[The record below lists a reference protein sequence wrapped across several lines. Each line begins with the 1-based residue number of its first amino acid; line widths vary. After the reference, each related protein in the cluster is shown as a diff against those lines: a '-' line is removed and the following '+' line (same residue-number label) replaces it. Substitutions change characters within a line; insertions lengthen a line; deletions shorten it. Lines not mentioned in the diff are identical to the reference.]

1 MVRQTVTGILIA
13 FFIAGAIFMWTTP
26 VNAADRE
33 EEIKA
38 LKKRVEE
45 LEKSVSGVKS
55 EVTER
60 LPSFEPVTKFMEEHK
75 LKAGLWLQTWYQF
88 VEDGKNNDDDN
99 KDLHDF
105 MLRRFYFYLKG
116 EATPQLGF
124 FAHIAADRIG
134 QEDLDNSGQGLGSG
148 IAVRDAWIYYN
159 FSESLKV
166 QMGRMYPPFT
176 RNYGTTGTRALLPI
190 DLTFTQGGVRGGI
203 FYASKVGRDDGVVLW
218 GNPFAGL
225 LQYRLGVSEGV
236 EGAENPDDSLRFT
249 GRVSCNLLEPEM
261 FWFNQGTYL
270 GKKKVLAI
278 GGGFDRQDD
287 LKLAGRPDQQD
298 NTAWTVDLFFDH
310 PVGEGALTVEAAYI
324 DVKNVTQDLSFS
336 RLAKGDDAQIYYI
349 QGGYLIPGKIG
360 PGRIQPYFRYE
371 RLAVDE
377 KPDTVFPSV
386 GVNYYFKGHDAK
398 LTLDW
403 TLVDQRE
410 EVKSFRGNW
419 TGEDQN
425 LITLQF
431 QVGI

>member
-1 MVRQTVTGILIA
+1 MKKWMTMCILIT
-13 FFIAGAIFMWTTP
+13 FFMAGMTFIWTMP

-33 EEIKA
+33 EEIEA

-45 LEKSVSGVKS
+45 LEKSVSGVKG

-60 LPSFEPVTKFMEEHK
+60 LSSFERVTKFMEEHK

-88 VEDGKNNDDDN
+88 VEDGKNNGN
-99 KDLHDF
+99 ENLHDF

-124 FAHIAADRIG
+124 FAHIASDRIG
-134 QEDLDNSGQGLGSG
+134 QDNLDSPGQGLGSG

-159 FSESLKV
+159 FNESFKV

-176 RNYGTTGTRALLPI
+176 RNYGTTSTRALLPI
-190 DLTFTQGGVRGGI
+190 DLPFTQGGVRGGI

-225 LQYRLGVSEGV
+225 LQYRFGISEGV

-249 GRVSCNLLEPEM
+249 GRLSLNLLEPETS
-261 FWFNQGTYL
+261 WFNQGTYL

-278 GGGFDRQDD
+278 GAGFDRQDD
-287 LKLAGRPDQQD
+287 LRLTTEQRD
-298 NTAWTVDLFFDH
+298 NTAWTVDIFFDH

-324 DVKNVTQDLSFS
+324 DVKNVTQNLPFT
-336 RLAKGDDAQIYYI
+336 RLVKGNDAHIYYI

-377 KPDTVFPSV
+377 KSNTAFPSV
-386 GVNYYFKGHDAK
+386 GVNYYLTGHDAK

-410 EVKSFRGNW
+410 GVRNFQGNAS
-419 TGEDQN
+419 GEDQN